1 MSCRIETAVLEEG
14 SRVIFPQHG
23 GDFEVSIFLVASD
36 GSGIEQIADRPVN
49 VAAVTQ
55 ALPFEFT
62 HDYTTV
68 ILMVAGTSD
77 ASSGLAAYVSGVQVN
92 ITDMYF
98 RKSELLQWVSPVQL
112 QEFEELYPDIVRN
125 AYNTALANVYAQIGN
140 YYDIKD
146 LLSITDEEEKDQT
159 LLWIL
164 KVFTAYNV
172 CAPSVQISE
181 PLKANFEQANITL
194 KELKGG
200 QVSMENG
207 ASKLQENG
215 TKGVLVT
222 INRQYR
228 G

>member
-1 MSCRIETAVLEEG
+1 M
-14 SRVIFPQHG
+14 
-23 GDFEVSIFLVASD
+23 
-36 GSGIEQIADRPVN
+36 
-49 VAAVTQ
+49 
-55 ALPFEFT
+55 
-62 HDYTTV
+62 
-68 ILMVAGTSD
+68 
-77 ASSGLAAYVSGVQVN
+77 
-92 ITDMYF
+92 
-98 RKSELLQWVSPVQL
+98 QWVSPVQL

-200 QVSMENG
+200 QVSMETEPPNCRKT
-207 ASKLQENG
+207 ARKACWL
-215 TKGVLVT
+215 
-222 INRQYR
+222 R
-228 G
+228 